1 MKPNAQVID
10 GRRSMRSLVDALA
23 KLEEAGC
30 LKEGDHA
37 TVRAFWMQLPDGAV
51 VATIAVIAPGEQ
63 PHRVMLPS
71 AARFIAKNTVGERRE
86 RPVEEL
92 DGALTDRDGNVQLQ
106 DGSYL
111 HGVEL
116 IPVHLPEELTETEM
130 EVLLCVLDV
139 LGLKKECYRP
149 LHAELVP
156 GLEVLDFALVAQVG
170 AERKLPSLKAIER
183 EVFRRMP
190 HIKRQTLATVLARAG
205 LRRPRSGKRAR
216 PRSLI
221 ATI

>member
-1 MKPNAQVID
+1 M
-10 GRRSMRSLVDALA
+10 
-23 KLEEAGC
+23 
-30 LKEGDHA
+30 
-37 TVRAFWMQLPDGAV
+37 
-51 VATIAVIAPGEQ
+51 
-63 PHRVMLPS
+63 
-71 AARFIAKNTVGERRE
+71 
-86 RPVEEL
+86 
-92 DGALTDRDGNVQLQ
+92 
-106 DGSYL
+106 

-116 IPVHLPEELTETEM
+116 IPVHLPEELTETEK

-216 PRSLI
+216 PRSSI

>member
-1 MKPNAQVID
+1 MKSNAQVID

-37 TVRAFWMQLPDGAV
+37 TVRAFWMQLPDGV
-51 VATIAVIAPGEQ
+51 MVATVAVIAPGE
-63 PHRVMLPS
+63 HRRRVILPS
-71 AARFIAKNTVGERRE
+71 AVRFIAKNTVGERRE

-116 IPVHLPEELTETEM
+116 IPVHLPEELTEAEK

-170 AERKLPSLKAIER
+170 AEQLPSLKAIER
-183 EVFRRMP
+183 DVFRRMP

-216 PRSLI
+216 PRSS

>member
-1 MKPNAQVID
+1 MVAGACGRSWMRSPNLRKPAASRRAITRRF
-10 GRRSMRSLVDALA
+10 GPFGCSSRMARWSRRSRSSRPASTPA
-23 KLEEAGC
+23 ESSC
-30 LKEGDHA
+30 RPQ
-37 TVRAFWMQLPDGAV
+37 RASSPRTRWRG
-51 VATIAVIAPGEQ
+51 
-63 PHRVMLPS
+63 
-71 AARFIAKNTVGERRE
+71 RE

-116 IPVHLPEELTETEM
+116 IPVHLPEELTETEK

-149 LHAELVP
+149 LDAELVP

-170 AERKLPSLKAIER
+170 AEQLPSLKAIER

-216 PRSLI
+216 PRSS